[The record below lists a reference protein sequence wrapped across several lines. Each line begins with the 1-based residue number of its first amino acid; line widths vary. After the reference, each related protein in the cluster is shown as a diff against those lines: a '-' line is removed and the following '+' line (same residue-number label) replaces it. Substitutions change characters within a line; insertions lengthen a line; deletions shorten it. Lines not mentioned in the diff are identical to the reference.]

1 MPPFNTTQPPEWQ
14 QAAREAAK
22 AKGMTLSEWVGK
34 AILAALPAKVR
45 RKLPKVRAV
54 HRAVKRLPK

>member
-1 MPPFNTTQPPEWQ
+1 MPTFTTTQPPEWQ

-54 HRAVKRLPK
+54 YRTLKKS